1 MRTKKEIKQDIGYM
15 KRQFKNEEVDILKKA
30 YMDKV
35 DEIFNELEAKGMS
48 YTDRVQEMQWNN
60 VKRPFEKHLLRK
72 VGIEC

>member
-15 KRQFKNEEVDILKKA
+15 KRQFKKEEVDILKKA

-35 DEIFNELEAKGMS
+35 DELFNELEAKGMS

-60 VKRPFEKHLLRK
+60 VKRPFERHLLSK
-72 VGIEC
+72 VGIEY